1 MKPFGT
7 LVLFVCVCFVKETL
21 KKLEKSLEEATGK
34 EEFEDIE
41 TIFKLVW
48 NFTFLFCYLFR
59 CSTFEQQID
68 FFFNEAQRKL
78 WCCKSSRTFGMKNDL
93 CTCVRYRQILYKI
106 QLHPSQDKKIFYF
119 ETYNKQRQLN
129 LRVVHTTIF
138 YFYL

>member
-68 FFFNEAQRKL
+68 FFFLMRHKE
-78 WCCKSSRTFGMKNDL
+78 SFG
-93 CTCVRYRQILYKI
+93 VV
-106 QLHPSQDKKIFYF
+106 SQA
-119 ETYNKQRQLN
+119 EPLE
-129 LRVVHTTIF
+129 
-138 YFYL
+138 